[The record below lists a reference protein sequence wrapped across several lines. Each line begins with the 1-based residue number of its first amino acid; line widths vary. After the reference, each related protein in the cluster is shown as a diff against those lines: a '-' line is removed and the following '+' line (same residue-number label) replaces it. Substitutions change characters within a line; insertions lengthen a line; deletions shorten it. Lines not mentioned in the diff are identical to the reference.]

1 MICIDKIRIGIDYQA
16 QIDSSILEQKPF
28 NNDHNNDGV
37 DHYSKSLLLWKPQ
50 SNIDDDERKNFFF
63 VFF

>member
-28 NNDHNNDGV
+28 NNDDNNDDDCITFIEWNGV
-37 DHYSKSLLLWKPQ
+37 ETKK
-50 SNIDDDERKNFFF
+50 
-63 VFF
+63 